1 MFEHV
6 SRERA
11 RSWRDMGAPPWRGR
25 AGALSLGATIYIT
38 HTKFAYTFVQFLV
51 QET

>member
-1 MFEHV
+1 MLAKRGQGPGET
-6 SRERA
+6 
-11 RSWRDMGAPPWRGR
+11 WGTPTWRGG
-25 AGALSLGATIYIT
+25 AGAAPLGVHIYIT